1 MQAFDVWRTNAHEAR
16 LHRQKLDKAVRR
28 FRRIALAAAW
38 SRWREA
44 ALVRR
49 RSVAIVARVH
59 ARMASGAVSRAFRT
73 WCDEARASR
82 RSSAMLGKALCKLAN
97 RKTAAAFASWKQVA
111 LEAAVR
117 RRVLEMSLRRMRSI
131 ALASAFG
138 HWAEFT
144 SRRNKQVAQVAL
156 LFCRKS
162 KSQVRS
168 LVLGCLCTADC
179 LHRCVL
185 LAHLRFH
192 LRFNNGLHW
201 TLDQPNSQ

>member
-49 RSVAIVARVH
+49 RNVAIVARVH
-59 ARMASGAVSRAFRT
+59 ARMASGAVTRAFRT
-73 WCDEARASR
+73 WCDEARTSR

-111 LEAAVR
+111 LEAALR
-117 RRVLEMSLRRMRSI
+117 RRVLDMSLRRMRSI

-144 SRRNKQVAQVAL
+144 SRKNKQVAQVAL

-168 LVLGCLCTADC
+168 LVLDCLCTADC
-179 LHRCVL
+179 PPLVCAVRRIEISS
-185 LAHLRFH
+185 AAS
-192 LRFNNGLHW
+192 NGLLR
-201 TLDQPNSQ
+201 TLNQPNSQ